1 MLLVTVKMNF
11 FHRLHIISDLI
22 KDTEHFIRSLD
33 NLPDKA
39 VIHINDTHPAL
50 CVPELMRL
58 LVDEYDYGWDRA
70 WEITCAT
77 LSYTNHTVM
86 AEALERWPVSLFQEQ
101 LPRIYSICQEI
112 NRRLMEKLQRVYPN
126 DPGKWN
132 YMAVIANDEVR
143 MANLCLTCCHKIN
156 GVSQLHTDILE
167 KTIFRDYYNLDHS
180 RFLNITNGIAY
191 RRWLCQSNPALSGY
205 LQTLIGDGFLKD
217 ANALEALE
225 HYRACFKAS
234 RAAAKEVRRVEEA
247 SRAQGSRVE
256 EARFALERI
265 GEVDPKPG
273 EYEELEELL
282 PRSEHAEVLV
292 ATANDAHASLAS
304 EGGALDAVNSAVAEL
319 SRMATVDRKLGDI
332 ADALSDAC
340 ISLEDCANELRS
352 YRDGVAF
359 DPRELARMR
368 ERYSDLKGLLRQW
381 GPTMDDVFAMRDR
394 SQELLSLVDDG
405 DEQIKKARE
414 ALGSAERELFA
425 AAKALKRARNTAA
438 PRFCHEV
445 GRQMA
450 RLEMGSAELV
460 WESRDLPRAEW
471 TSVGP
476 SSYELLY
483 RSGAGLTPRPL
494 RRIASGGE
502 LSRVMLASKV
512 VLGNADGVD
521 TLVFDEVDAGVG
533 GSTARALAGV
543 LADLA
548 ATHQVIVVTHL
559 AQVAVMADKHY
570 VVSKEPGDVPQ
581 THLDEVTGEARIAE
595 IARMLSGDQSE
606 ASLAHA
612 KQMLEEA
619 RG

>member
-1 MLLVTVKMNF
+1 MIDELQVSNIALIREATLVPSAGLTVLTGETGAGKTALLSALKLILGERADSSTVREGEALASVEA
-11 FHRLHIISDLI
+11 RLFDGPH
-22 KDTEHFIRSLD
+22 DTEGFTVQRSLSAEGRSRVKID
-33 NLPDKA
+33 GRIASVRELSERVGVMMD
-39 VIHINDTHPAL
+39 L
-50 CVPELMRL
+50 CGQHEHQRL
-58 LVDEYDYGWDRA
+58 LDPAHHVAMVDA
-70 WEITCAT
+70 WAGR
-77 LSYTNHTVM
+77 S
-86 AEALERWPVSLFQEQ
+86 
-101 LPRIYSICQEI
+101 
-112 NRRLMEKLQRVYPN
+112 
-126 DPGKWN
+126 
-132 YMAVIANDEVR
+132 
-143 MANLCLTCCHKIN
+143 
-156 GVSQLHTDILE
+156 
-167 KTIFRDYYNLDHS
+167 
-180 RFLNITNGIAY
+180 
-191 RRWLCQSNPALSGY
+191 
-205 LQTLIGDGFLKD
+205 
-217 ANALEALE
+217 ALEALDR
-225 HYRACFKAS
+225 YRACS
-234 RAAAKEVRRVEEA
+234 KELRRVEEA

-265 GEVDPKPG
+265 AEVDPKPG
-273 EYEELEELL
+273 AYEELEALL

-292 ATANDAHASLAS
+292 ATANDAHASLTS
-304 EGGALDAVNSAVAEL
+304 EGGALDAVNGAVAEL

-332 ADALSDAC
+332 ADALSNAC
-340 ISLEDCANELRS
+340 ILLEDCANELRA

-368 ERYSDLKGLLRQW
+368 ERFSDLKGLLRQW
-381 GPTMDDVFAMRDR
+381 GPTMDDVFAMRDCSR
-394 SQELLSLVDDG
+394 ELLSLVDDG
-405 DEQIKKARE
+405 DEQIRKARE
-414 ALGSAERELFA
+414 ALGAAERELFA

-450 RLEMGSAELV
+450 RLEMGGAELV

-471 TSVGP
+471 TPAGP

-570 VVSKEPGDVPQ
+570 VVSKESGDVPQ
-581 THLDEVTGEARIAE
+581 THLDEVTGEARTAE

-612 KQMLEEA
+612 RQMLEEV